1 MENQGKSG
9 TIEQFKRSG
18 EPRVPQ
24 LGSYNKF
31 NVLAMEINIDTLKAE
46 GSREKAEVRR
56 VEERTL
62 REVTVKIRLERIDT

>member
-1 MENQGKSG
+1 
-9 TIEQFKRSG
+9 
-18 EPRVPQ
+18 
-24 LGSYNKF
+24 
-31 NVLAMEINIDTLKAE
+31 MEINIDTLKAE